1 MGEGAGSAQ
10 RLDAFVDAAFAF
22 AVTLLVIGGGDVPSS
37 YAGLDQAVRN
47 APAFAIGFAFLAMF
61 WHGHVRW
68 RAYGTRAGGLP
79 VLISLILVFLVLV
92 YVYPLRLMAIS
103 MVEYVTRNMNTVR
116 TLGEVA
122 DLFAL
127 YGIGFLAMAGTM
139 AGLFATS
146 LRAPLSEEAEADVRL
161 EIGIWLILATSG
173 LFSALM
179 SRVAPAFAPWVYS
192 LLPIAHFLFI
202 RRHNRMRKVSSEP
215 PPPASDDH

>member
-1 MGEGAGSAQ
+1 MGEPENSAR

-22 AVTLLVIGGGDVPSS
+22 AVTLLVIGGGEVPSS
-37 YAGLDQAVRN
+37 YEGLERAVRN

-103 MVEYVTRNMNTVR
+103 IVEYVAGNSSTIRTV
-116 TLGEVA
+116 GEAA

-146 LRAPLSEEAEADVRL
+146 LRARLSEEAEAGVRL
-161 EIGIWLILATSG
+161 EIAIWTILATSG
-173 LFSALM
+173 LLSALM
-179 SRVAPAFAPWVYS
+179 SRVVPAFAPWVYS
-192 LLPIAHFLFI
+192 LLPVAHFLI
-202 RRHNRMRKVSSEP
+202 VRRHKRREVASEAP
-215 PPPASDDH
+215 QPASDGR